1 MGRKILERRHKGDD
15 LGKWTEALTD
25 PKLAKKA
32 NKKLWERF
40 GYGIEWSS
48 LPAKKTGGSSMT
60 DKKITKQI
68 VKRLSRNFS
77 SDLPN
82 LPVLSQKTLRD
93 IRNPTGSLSES
104 QFKRIFNE
112 TEETK

>member
-15 LGKWTEALTD
+15 VGKWTEALTD
-25 PKLAKKA
+25 PKLARKA

-40 GYGIEWSS
+40 GYGIDWSS
-48 LPAKKTGGSSMT
+48 LPVKKTGGSSMT
-60 DKKITKQI
+60 DKNITKQL
-68 VKRLSRNFS
+68 VRTLSRNFR

-93 IRNPTGSLSES
+93 IRNPTGSLNES
-104 QFKRIFNE
+104 KFKRIFNE
-112 TEETK
+112 TVETK